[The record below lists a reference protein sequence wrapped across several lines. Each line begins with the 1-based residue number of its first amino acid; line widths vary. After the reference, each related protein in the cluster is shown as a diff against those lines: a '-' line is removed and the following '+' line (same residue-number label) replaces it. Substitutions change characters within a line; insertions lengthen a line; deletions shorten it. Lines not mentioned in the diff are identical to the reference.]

1 MPHTEQEFEYQAP
14 DKIIRAMQVES
25 SNNESRTV
33 EISFSS
39 EALID
44 KGSYYEQLSHNI
56 EDVDLTWA
64 NTGFSPVL
72 LDHEVEKHIGV
83 IESATIDTVSRKG
96 RAVVRI
102 ATDDKSEQAWIKIKD
117 KVLVNTSIGCKV
129 TGYSV
134 DKESADKP
142 IVRCK
147 WALQEVSF
155 TALPVDKDVGVQ
167 RSEKNSDLDNTKSEA
182 ESTVI
187 DSVLP
192 PDNVN
197 QVSDVNRSLTK
208 KIEVEV
214 TNPITKQNQLQNN
227 KKDLKMTIEQLS
239 TEDIQRAE
247 RLRTNEIY
255 AIADE
260 FKASREDVQ
269 RAVES
274 GQAPGEFALAIM
286 RAKKTQPVQT
296 ALGLTNQE
304 AKEYSI
310 ARAVQAIITGDHS
323 DAGYEI
329 EVSRAYAKA
338 NGKAHKATSLYVP
351 DEVIRAASANA
362 MTATAN
368 AAVGLKTRGAWIES
382 LRAKTIAG
390 RLGVNMVG
398 GLVGTLELP
407 KFLTLPQARF
417 VNEGQDGTLDA
428 VTTGVVTLAPR
439 SVISLV
445 EVTRSMVNNLPS
457 IEAQLNQEL
466 LAAIATRIDQ
476 EVFATVLADT
486 DVIANLKVTPASG
499 VNYAEIRALLT
510 KLSNADVN
518 TDVAKFAMNGDVQ
531 GYLTST
537 LKAANTAALF
547 LMGEDGKVAG
557 LQSEYS
563 RTVGGDHLLVGDWS
577 KVTVGAWGG
586 IELAADTS
594 TKFASGGTQLR
605 AIADVD
611 VGVTVPAAIT
621 GYKDLVV

>member
-1 MPHTEQEFEYQAP
+1 MSQNELNLPS
-14 DKIIRAMQVES
+14 KITRASTVES
-25 SNNESRTV
+25 QTVDESGQRIVTL
-33 EISFSS
+33 SFAS
-39 EALID
+39 EAMID
-44 KGSYYEQLSHNI
+44 KGSYFEVLSHRA
-56 EDVDLTWA
+56 EDVNFEWLNSGYAPIIT
-64 NTGFSPVL
+64 
-72 LDHEVEKHIGV
+72 DHEAEADNVIGKV
-83 IESATIDTVSRKG
+83 VNAWLDGSVSRANVLIG
-96 RAVVRI
+96 S
-102 ATDDKSEQAWIKIKD
+102 DEKSDVYWKKIQSGILNN
-117 KVLVNTSIGCKV
+117 VSVGCNV
-129 TGYSV
+129 TGYTV
-134 DKESADKP
+134 DRTTNPDKP
-142 IVRCK
+142 IVYCK
-147 WALQEVSF
+147 WEPSEISF
-155 TALPVDKDVGVQ
+155 CALPIDRSIGIG
-167 RSEKNSDLDNTKSEA
+167 RSEKNSDKQDVPVDLNNPVVKTGEA
-182 ESTVI
+182 VQAQAVLESTDVVRSTASPVVI
-187 DSVLP
+187 
-192 PDNVN
+192 
-197 QVSDVNRSLTK
+197 Q
-208 KIEVEV
+208 
-214 TNPITKQNQLQNN
+214 ITKQNQKQNKQKGFN
-227 KKDLKMTIEQLS
+227 KMTTENLS

-247 RLRTNEIY
+247 RLRTNEII
-255 AIADE
+255 AIATE
-260 FKASREDVQ
+260 FKASDDIV
-269 RAVES
+269 RAAIES
-274 GQAPGEFALAIM
+274 GKSAAEFGLEVL
-286 RAKKTQPVQT
+286 RTKKTAPVQT

-362 MTATAN
+362 MTASAN
-368 AAVGLKTRGAWIES
+368 AAAGLKTRGAWIEA

-457 IEAQLNQEL
+457 IESQLNQEL

-499 VNYAEIRALLT
+499 VTYAEIRALIT

-518 TDVAKFAMNGDVQ
+518 TDVAKFALNGDVE
-531 GYLTST
+531 GYLSST
-537 LKAANTAALF
+537 LKSDNTAALY
-547 LMGEDGKVAG
+547 LRGEDGRIAG

>member
-1 MPHTEQEFEYQAP
+1 MSKKDFEYQQEV
-14 DKIIRAMQVES
+14 ITRALQVES
-25 SNNESRTV
+25 IDSENRTV
-33 EISFSS
+33 EISFST
-39 EALID
+39 EAPD
-44 KGSYYEQLSHNI
+44 DRGSYLEILGHDP
-56 EDVDLTWA
+56 EEVDLTWG
-64 NTGFSPVL
+64 NSGFAPTL
-72 LDHEVEKHIGV
+72 LEHDPKKHIGV
-83 IESATIDTVSRKG
+83 IERAWIDPIERKG

-102 ATDDKSEQAWIKIKD
+102 ATDDKSEQSWIKIKD
-117 KVLVNTSIGCKV
+117 KVLVNTSVRAKV
-129 TGYSV
+129 TGYTV
-134 DKESADKP
+134 NREAEKP
-142 IVRCK
+142 IVRCS
-147 WALQEVSF
+147 WALQEISFVSI
-155 TALPVDKDVGVQ
+155 PQDKNCGIA

-187 DSVLP
+187 DSVTKTENVTQLP
-192 PDNVN
+192 EVE
-197 QVSDVNRSLTK
+197 RSSTSK
-208 KIEVEV
+208 KEVEV
-214 TNPITKQNQLQNN
+214 QIQITKQNQLQNN
-227 KKDLKMTIEQLS
+227 QKGLNKMTTENFS

-247 RLRTNEIY
+247 RARTNEIY

-260 FKASREDVQ
+260 LKASREDIQ

-274 GQAPGEFALAIM
+274 GQAAGDFALAIM
-286 RAKKTQPVQT
+286 RSKAAKPVQT

-304 AKEYSI
+304 AREYSI
-310 ARAVQAIITGDHS
+310 ARAVQAIVTGDHS
-323 DAGYEI
+323 EAGYEI

-338 NGKAHKATSLYVP
+338 SGKAHKATSLYVP

-362 MTATAN
+362 MTASAN
-368 AAVGLKTRGAWIES
+368 AAVGLKTRGAWIEA

-417 VNEGQDGTLDA
+417 VNEGADGTIDA

-466 LAAIATRIDQ
+466 LSAIATRIDQ

-499 VNYAEIRALLT
+499 VNYAEIRALIT

-518 TDVAKFAMNGDVQ
+518 TDIAKFAMNGDVQ

-537 LKAANTAALF
+537 IKSDNTSAIY

-557 LQSEYS
+557 LQSEFS

-611 VGVTVPAAIT
+611 VGVTVPTAIT